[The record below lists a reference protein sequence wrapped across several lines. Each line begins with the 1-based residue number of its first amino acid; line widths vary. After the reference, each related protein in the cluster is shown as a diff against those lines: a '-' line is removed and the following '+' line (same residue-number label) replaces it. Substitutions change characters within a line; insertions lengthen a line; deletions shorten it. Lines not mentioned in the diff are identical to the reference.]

1 MLLRN
6 FTVADFEYIKQNWT
20 GTERIIGTTF
30 PDTFQDYQTLI
41 RKWGAREYNGKYFE
55 QFIIIDN
62 LIPVGLCSL
71 MEQTNGSVSI
81 GVIID
86 KNFWR
91 KGYCTRAC
99 SELVKIAK
107 EKGYKKAV
115 AGVGEFN
122 TPSIEFCKKFGFIYK
137 DTIVNSHNRKQLNF
151 EFII

>member
-6 FTVADFEYIKQNWT
+6 FKNADFEYIKQNWT
-20 GTERIIGTTF
+20 STERIIGITF
-30 PDTFQDYQTLI
+30 PNTFKDYQALI
-41 RKWGAREYNGKYFE
+41 SKWGTREYNGKYFE

-71 MEQTNGSVSI
+71 MEQTKGSVSI

-99 SELVKIAK
+99 MELVKKAK
-107 EKGYKKAV
+107 EKGYEKAV

-122 TPSIEFCKKFGFIYK
+122 TPSIEFCKKFGFTYK
-137 DTIVNSHNRKQLNF
+137 ETNINKKCRKQLNF
-151 EFII
+151 EMNI

>member
-6 FTVADFEYIKQNWT
+6 FTDADFEYIKQSWM

-30 PDTFQDYQTLI
+30 PNSFTDYQALI
-41 RKWGAREYNGKYFE
+41 SKWSTREYNGKYFE

-71 MEQTNGSVSI
+71 MEQTKESVSI

-99 SELVKIAK
+99 TELVKKAK
-107 EKGYKKAV
+107 EKGYVKAV

-137 DTIVNSHNRKQLNF
+137 DISVNSHNRKQLNF
-151 EFII
+151 ELII